1 MAEPSA
7 RSGFTLLETLL
18 VLGLFAMLSV
28 VLVGGS
34 ASLLKG
40 TARSDPEDAIL
51 TLMQTVRRQAVEQS
65 RILELTLDES
75 NKQDDEITRY
85 TWGDNQEQ
93 TLPHLDGVKV
103 KLLPPEVVGA
113 ILLGGVAQENPLDK
127 VRFYPDG
134 TCDRVRLDVTRGED
148 RRVMDIDPLTCAP
161 FPAKEIK

>member
-1 MAEPSA
+1 M
-7 RSGFTLLETLL
+7 

-40 TARSDPEDAIL
+40 TARNDPEDAL
-51 TLMQTVRRQAVEQS
+51 LALMQTLRRQAVEQG
-65 RILELTLDES
+65 RILELTPDQS
-75 NKQDDEITRY
+75 NLQEDEISRY
-85 TWGDNQEQ
+85 TWGDDQEQ

-103 KLLPPEVVGA
+103 KLLPPSVVGA
-113 ILLGGVAQENPLDK
+113 ILIGGVAEEKAIDK
-127 VRFYPDG
+127 IHFFPDG
-134 TCDRVRLDVTRGED
+134 TCDRIRMDVTRGEN